1 MPDQILATRNAKP
14 VQRHLCAKCFSFK
27 APIMAQSKPVSANQ
41 PLVQIVKNA
50 SWLLGG
56 KGFGAVSS
64 LLYLAI
70 LSRTLGVKDFGHF
83 ALIFGFSQA
92 ICAIASFQTWQI
104 IVRYGSIQIAK
115 DDWNAFARLAVAG
128 GLIDAAGAL
137 AGSLLAIFVVVG
149 FGEAL
154 ELNPEYSGMALA
166 FICAMLWARVS
177 APYGIIRA
185 LDRFELTVFV
195 GAITPAGRLLAA
207 LLIWLT
213 GPSVGRFL
221 LAWALIEFITAAAIW
236 ITAWRLRPD
245 LMKLARLAEW
255 RQAISDNPG
264 IVKFTG
270 ITYCNTSLQAVVHQG
285 PLLAVGFL
293 FGTSAAGV
301 YRIAD
306 QLAKG
311 LSKLAL
317 LISDAVYPEVNRH
330 HHQAEAREFS
340 KVIARV
346 TASVVVI
353 AVVVSVLAMF
363 LGDDLLTLIAGAAFA
378 SGAVIL
384 VPLVIAASF
393 ELAAVAYEPV
403 LHAFGKPHYQ
413 FYVRLAAAIVLTALV
428 FSLLVESSVGV
439 AWAVVATQAFEFAAL
454 SLLVFAVL
462 RRAARR

>member
-1 MPDQILATRNAKP
+1 MPQQEPASAK
-14 VQRHLCAKCFSFK
+14 QAL
-27 APIMAQSKPVSANQ
+27 
-41 PLVQIVKNA
+41 LQIVKNA

-56 KGFGAVSS
+56 KAFGAVSS

-92 ICAIASFQTWQI
+92 FSALASFQTWQT
-104 IVRYGSIQIAK
+104 IVRFGAVHISK
-115 DDWNAFARLAVAG
+115 SNWDAFARLSVAG
-128 GLIDAAGAL
+128 GLIDAGGAL
-137 AGSLLAIFVVVG
+137 VGSIFAIVVIVAFEG
-149 FGEAL
+149 AL

-185 LDRFELTVFV
+185 LDRFELTVFI

-207 LLIWLT
+207 VAIWLT

-221 LAWALIEFITAAAIW
+221 FAWAAIEFITAIAIW
-236 ITAWRLRPD
+236 IAAWRLRPD
-245 LMKLARLAEW
+245 LMKPARLLEW
-255 RQAISDNPG
+255 RLAIEENPG
-264 IVKFTG
+264 ILKFLG

-285 PLLAVGFL
+285 PLLAVGYL

-330 HHQAEAREFS
+330 RHQAEASEFS
-340 KVIARV
+340 KIIARV
-346 TASVVVI
+346 TASVFVI
-353 AVVVSVLAMF
+353 AVVVSLLAMV

-403 LHAFGKPHYQ
+403 LHSFGKPHYQ
-413 FYVRLAAAIVLTALV
+413 LYVRSAAALTLTLLV
-428 FSLLVESSVGV
+428 FSFLVQSSLGV
-439 AWAVVATQAFEFAAL
+439 AWVVVLTQALEYLLLSAL
-454 SLLVFAVL
+454 VWTVL
-462 RRAARR
+462 RRSARA